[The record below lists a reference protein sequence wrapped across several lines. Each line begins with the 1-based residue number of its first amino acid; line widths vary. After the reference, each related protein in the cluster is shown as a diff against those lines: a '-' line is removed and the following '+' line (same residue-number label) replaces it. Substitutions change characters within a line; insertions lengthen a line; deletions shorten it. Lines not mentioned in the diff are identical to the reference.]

1 MKFGPVLDTT
11 QLKRLKEH
19 KYSCT
24 SSSVLE
30 PLLQPWW
37 NWVVQC
43 LPLWLAPNLITI
55 TGLILNIMTSLV
67 LVYYNPDGK
76 EESPRWAAL
85 MCAAGIF
92 IYQTLDAI
100 DGKQARRTNSSSP
113 LGELFDHGCDSLST
127 VFVALAACVTVGL
140 GTHPWWMFFQCFTG
154 FALFYCAH
162 WQTYVSGTLR
172 FGKIDVTEAQYGII
186 GLHLLTFI
194 FGSNMWQQNL
204 PLVGFGWNI
213 VVVLSVFLAQSY
225 TFFTEYLGC
234 ILSGGSGK
242 NGSTIALSWLNCS
255 CVLLPGTLTLTIYAI
270 IGISSMRI
278 ILRGGAG
285 KNGST
290 VAGTSVLS
298 PAIPLGLVIVPAYI
312 IACKSEE
319 HIFEEH
325 PSLYIIAFGLVI
337 AKVTNRLVVAHMT
350 RSEMDYLDSVLIGP
364 ALLFLNQ
371 YFNNFIQEYYVLW
384 LCLIWAAIDLY
395 HYCHRV
401 CLEICKELNIELFRI
416 SAREAVPAGAVS
428 AALDFAASTNGRN
441 GRHRRT

>member
-1 MKFGPVLDTT
+1 MKFKPVLDDT
-11 QLKRLKEH
+11 QLKRLSEH

-24 SSSVLE
+24 SSSILE
-30 PLLQPWW
+30 PFLQPWW

-55 TGLILNIMTSLV
+55 TGLFVNILTSLV

-172 FGKIDVTEAQYGII
+172 FGKIDVTEAQYGIM

-204 PLVGFGWNI
+204 PMMGFGWNI
-213 VVVLSVFLAQSY
+213 AVVVSVFLAQSY

-234 ILSGGSGK
+234 ILSGGKGK
-242 NGSTIALSWLNCS
+242 NGSTI
-255 CVLLPGTLTLTIYAI
+255 
-270 IGISSMRI
+270 
-278 ILRGGAG
+278 
-285 KNGST
+285 
-290 VAGTSVLS
+290 AGTSVLS

-325 PSLYIIAFGLVI
+325 PSLYIIAFGLVV

-384 LCLIWAAIDLY
+384 LCLLWAAIDLY
-395 HYCHRV
+395 RYCHRV
-401 CLEICKELNIELFRI
+401 CLEICGALNIELFRI
-416 SAREAVPAGAVS
+416 KARLAVPAGAAS
-428 AALDFAASTNGRN
+428 AALDFAAASTNSSRN